1 MSLMKA
7 IIPDYCRE
15 RERERKKEKERT
27 CEAIGFEQVLIGN
40 SHMIIAPSRKGCGA
54 LQRVTRCLSKKV
66 PQIFPKVA

>member
-1 MSLMKA
+1 MRERERGGGGVSVSLMKA

-40 SHMIIAPSRKGCGA
+40 SHMIIAPSSKGFAVHCT
-54 LQRVTRCLSKKV
+54 V
-66 PQIFPKVA
+66 